1 MKRILV
7 MRLSA
12 MGDVAMT
19 VPVVASMLQQHTD
32 VEVVMLS
39 NPRFE
44 PMFAGIERLTYVGVD
59 TKQTYKGFF
68 GIFKLFGDLRK
79 KYKVDQMVDLH
90 DVLRSKVLRK
100 LYWLTGTKVSVIDK
114 GRAEKKA
121 LVKEGNTHKHQL
133 KASVDRYAET
143 FAKAGLDVKVN
154 FDGLFAKNESF
165 ELPIEKGNDTWVGV
179 APFAQHQGK
188 IYPVEKMEQVV
199 RQLSTLPNVKVLL
212 FGGGPKEKEILE
224 SWEKDIPSTISLAG
238 KYPLTTELHLLNAC
252 KAVVSMDSAN
262 MHLASLVNTPVV
274 CVWGATHPFAG
285 FNGYK
290 QNLDNAVQL
299 DMDCRPCSIYGNKPC
314 KKGNFP
320 CMNNITLEMVVAK
333 VKNLL

>member
-1 MKRILV
+1 

-19 VPVVASMLQQHTD
+19 VPVVASLLQQNPD
-32 VEVVMLS
+32 AEVVMLS

-44 PMFAGIERLTYVGVD
+44 PMFNGIDRLTYVGVD
-59 TKQTYKGFF
+59 TKNTYKGFL
-68 GIFKLFGDLRK
+68 GIIKLFRFLRK
-79 KYKVDQMVDLH
+79 NYKIDQMVDLH

-100 LYWLTGTKVSVIDK
+100 LYWLTGTKVAIIDK

-121 LVKEGNTHKHQL
+121 LVRDGNTDKHQL
-133 KASVDRYAET
+133 KASVARYADA
-143 FAKAGLDVKVN
+143 FAQAGLKVN
-154 FDGLFAKNESF
+154 VDFKGLYEKNEQV
-165 ELPIEKGNDTWVGV
+165 ELPLEKDATWIGI

-199 RQLSTLPNVKVLL
+199 RQLAELPNVKILL
-212 FGGGPKEKEILE
+212 FGGGAKEKAVLE
-224 SWEKDIPSTISLAG
+224 KWEQDVPSAISLAG

-252 KAVVSMDSAN
+252 KVVVSMDSAN

-274 CVWGATHPFAG
+274 CVWGATHPYAG
-285 FNGYK
+285 FNGYG
-290 QNLDNAVQL
+290 QNLANAVQL

-320 CMNNITLEMVVAK
+320 CMNNITPEMVVAK

>member
-1 MKRILV
+1 

-19 VPVVASMLQQHTD
+19 VPVVASLLQQNPD

-44 PMFAGIERLTYVGVD
+44 PMFNGIGRLTYVGVD
-59 TKQTYKGFF
+59 TKNTYKGFL
-68 GIFKLFGDLRK
+68 GIIKLFRYLRK
-79 KYKVDQMVDLH
+79 NYKIDQMVDLH

-100 LYWLTGTKVSVIDK
+100 LYWLTGTKVAIIDK

-121 LVKEGNTHKHQL
+121 LVRDGNADKLQL
-133 KASVDRYAET
+133 KTSVARYADA
-143 FAKAGLDVKVN
+143 FAQAGLKVN
-154 FDGLFAKNESF
+154 VDFKGLYEKNEQV
-165 ELPIEKGNDTWVGV
+165 ELPFEKDATWIGI

-199 RQLSTLPNVKVLL
+199 RQLAELPNVKILL
-212 FGGGPKEKEILE
+212 FGGGAKEKAVLE
-224 SWEKDIPSTISLAG
+224 KWEQDVPSAISLAG

-252 KAVVSMDSAN
+252 KVVVSMDSAN

-274 CVWGATHPFAG
+274 CVWGATHPYAG
-285 FNGYK
+285 FNGYG
-290 QNLDNAVQL
+290 QNLANAVQL

-320 CMNNITLEMVVAK
+320 CMNNITPEMVVAK

>member
-19 VPVVASMLQQHTD
+19 VPVVACLLQQHPD
-32 VEVVMLS
+32 VEVTLLS
-39 NPRFE
+39 TPRFE
-44 PMFAGIERLTYVGVD
+44 PMFAGIDRLTFVGVD
-59 TKQTYKGFF
+59 TKKTYKGLP
-68 GIFKLFGDLRK
+68 GIFKLFRFLRK
-79 KYKVDQMVDLH
+79 NYKFDQMVDLH

-100 LYWLTGTKVSVIDK
+100 LYWLTGTPVSIIDK

-121 LVKEGNTHKHQL
+121 LVKEGGDKHQL
-133 KASVDRYAET
+133 KSSVSRYCET
-143 FAKAGLDVKVN
+143 FAKAGFNIEVN
-154 FDGLFAKNESF
+154 FKGLFPKDDSF
-165 ELPIEKGNDTWVGV
+165 DLPFPKTETWVGI
-179 APFAQHQGK
+179 APFAQHEGK

-199 RQLSTLPNVKVLL
+199 RQLSALTNVKVLL
-212 FGGGPKEKEILE
+212 FGGGAKEKAILE
-224 SWEKDIPSTISLAG
+224 KWEADIPSAVSLAG

-252 KAVVSMDSAN
+252 KVVVSMDSAN

-285 FNGYK
+285 FNGYG
-290 QNLDNAVQL
+290 QSLENAVQI

-314 KKGNFP
+314 RKGGFP
-320 CMNNITLEMVVAK
+320 CLNNITPEMVVEK